1 MRILITGGC
10 GFLGSH
16 VVDHFLQQPDTSIV
30 VLDRLSYASN
40 GFDRLRDSQRF
51 DDKRVLV
58 LAADF
63 TRPIVDGLAREI
75 GQVDVILHLG
85 AETHVDRSIAD
96 PRPFVLSNVVG
107 TMELLELARRQR
119 QLRRFIY
126 LSTDEVYGP
135 ALPGVA
141 YREWDRYNS
150 CNPYA
155 ASKAGGEELCL
166 AWANTYGVPVT
177 VVRTMNIFGERQ
189 HAEKFIPTT
198 LRHLLDGTHVPIHTD
213 LNGKIGS
220 RFWIHARNVAGAI
233 DFLVEVGAV
242 REKYNV
248 VGELELNNL
257 EMAKL
262 VADAALIPL
271 RYKRVHGGV
280 SRPGHDARYALDGAK
295 LAGMGWQPPIDF
307 YTSLSKTVRWY
318 LANPRWLRQETY
330 TEVAV

>member
-1 MRILITGGC
+1 MRILITGGA

-16 VVDHFLQQPDTSIV
+16 VVDHFLRQPDMNIV
-30 VLDRLSYASN
+30 VLDRLSYASS
-40 GFDRLRDSQRF
+40 GLDRLRDSQLF
-51 DDKRVLV
+51 DDERVLV

-75 GQVDVILHLG
+75 GPVDVIMHLG

-96 PRPFVLSNVVG
+96 PLPFVLSNVVG
-107 TMELLELARRQR
+107 SMELLEFARRQR

-126 LSTDEVYGP
+126 LSTDEVHGP

-141 YREWDRYNS
+141 YKEWDRYNS

-177 VVRTMNIFGERQ
+177 VMRTMNIFGERQ
-189 HAEKFIPTT
+189 HAEKFIPTI
-198 LRHLLDGTHVPIHTD
+198 LRQLLDGEPVRIHTD
-213 LNGKIGS
+213 VNGKVGS
-220 RFWIHARNVAGAI
+220 RFWIHARNVAAAI
-233 DFLVEVGAV
+233 SFLLEHGET

-248 VGELELNNL
+248 VGELELDNL
-257 EMAKL
+257 AMAAA
-262 VADAALIPL
+262 VAKAAQVPL
-271 RYKRVHGGV
+271 STQLMYGGL
-280 SRPGHDARYALDGAK
+280 SRPGHDARYALDGSK
-295 LAGMGWQPPIDF
+295 LAGMGWQLPVDF

-330 TEVAV
+330 MEVAA